1 VVRASEAPVKTGME
15 QEMEVLYGEDPASH
29 TGPESWGCVRE
40 GVRQALTGE
49 SAGRVSSLENAVF
62 GSADVVDVSGRQH
75 RHVRYGEHVPGSPW
89 SKTSSM
95 RRSFI
100 RGNRE
105 APCLPDGDGS
115 SGRAGNSEE
124 VIQR

>member
-1 VVRASEAPVKTGME
+1 
-15 QEMEVLYGEDPASH
+15 MEVLYGEDPASH
-29 TGPESWGCVRE
+29 TGPESWGQVRE
-40 GVRQALTGE
+40 GVFQALTGE
-49 SAGRVSSLENAVF
+49 SAGRVLSLENAVF

-75 RHVRYGEHVPGSPW
+75 RHVRYGEQVTGSPW

-105 APCLPDGDGS
+105 APCLPEGDGP

-124 VIQR
+124 AIQR